1 MPPRNFSWDQD
12 GRANLAGA
20 PVSGLASAFGT
31 PLYLYDEADLA
42 ERIATYVQAF
52 GAENVAIAGK
62 AFLTGRLLQLAQEAG
77 LGLDVVR
84 EGELEFALRLG
95 FPAERIIMHGL
106 YKPMSALRTA
116 ARQGI
121 AFVVVES
128 PGEVAEVAGV
138 ARQEKVKVPVLLR
151 LAPAV
156 DVHTHPS
163 LATGAPASQ
172 FGVPIADGQALET
185 VRQLIA
191 AEDAI
196 EFKGYHMHVGSQI
209 STLDPFVSGAA
220 AVADF
225 VRTVFSETGHW
236 PEVLDLGGGLGITSE
251 SPAPSAL
258 REAYEVTLAGSLSSG
273 PPMPRLMTEPGR
285 FIVSPPG
292 VTIYHIVQRKTA
304 ADGRTYLIV
313 DGGMSDGPRPALYGA
328 KPDVAV
334 SPRRDGEEVVDVAGM
349 HCESGDIV
357 RRDVTVTRAEVG
369 DLLVV
374 FDTGAY
380 NHSMASH
387 YNRVPVPPVVFVKD
401 GVARPA
407 TRRDNLSDWLRLEVR

>member
-1 MPPRNFSWDQD
+1 MPPSNFRWDPD
-12 GRANLAGA
+12 GRASFAGA

-31 PLYLYDEADLA
+31 PLYLYDETDLSQ
-42 ERIATYVQAF
+42 RIETYVQAF
-52 GAENVAIAGK
+52 GAENIAIAAK

-77 LGLDVVR
+77 LGLDVVS

-106 YKPMSALRTA
+106 YKPPSALRTA
-116 ARQGI
+116 ARQDIG
-121 AFVVVES
+121 FVVVES
-128 PGEVAEVAGV
+128 PGEVEELVRI
-138 ARQEKVKVPVLLR
+138 ARQEKSKVRVLLR

-196 EFKGYHMHVGSQI
+196 DFKGYHMHVGSQI
-209 STLDPFVSGAA
+209 AMLDPFISGAA

-225 VRTVFSETGHW
+225 ARTVWSETGRW
-236 PEVLDLGGGLGITSE
+236 PEVLDLGGGLGI
-251 SPAPSAL
+251 SPDSPPPSAL
-258 REAYEVTLAGSLSSG
+258 REAYETTLAGILADG
-273 PPMPRLMTEPGR
+273 PMPRLMTEPGR

-328 KPDVAV
+328 EPEVAV
-334 SPRRDGEEVVDVAGM
+334 SPRRGGEEVVDIAGM

-357 RRDVTVTRAEVG
+357 RRDVRVTRAEVG
-369 DLLVV
+369 DLLIV

-387 YNRVPVPPVVFVKD
+387 YNRVSIPPVVFVKD

>member
-1 MPPRNFSWDQD
+1 VPPRHFSWDPS
-12 GRANLAGA
+12 GGASFAGA
-20 PVSGLASAFGT
+20 PVAGLASAFGT
-31 PLYLYDEADLA
+31 PLYVYDEADLSQ
-42 ERIATYVQAF
+42 RIDTYSQAF
-52 GAENVAIAGK
+52 GAENVAVAAK
-62 AFLTGRLLQLAQEAG
+62 AFLTGRMLQMAQSAG
-77 LGLDVVR
+77 LGLDVVS

-95 FPAERIIMHGL
+95 FPPERIIMHGL
-106 YKPMSALRTA
+106 YKPVSALRTA
-116 ARQGI
+116 ARQGVGL
-121 AFVVVES
+121 VVVES
-128 PGEVAEVAGV
+128 PGEVAELVRI
-138 ARQEKVKVPVLLR
+138 AREERCRVGVLLR

-156 DVHTHPS
+156 QVHTHPS

-185 VRQLIA
+185 VRELLA

-196 EFKGYHMHVGSQI
+196 AFRGYHMHVGSQI
-209 STLDPFVSGAA
+209 TMLDPFVSGAQ
-220 AVADF
+220 AVAEF
-225 VRTVFSETGHW
+225 LRTVSAETGFW
-236 PEVLDLGGGLGITSE
+236 PEILDLGGGLGISGSSP
-251 SPAPSAL
+251 SPAVLGSAYKVAIAQVL
-258 REAYEVTLAGSLSSG
+258 RDG
-273 PPMPRLMTEPGR
+273 PLPRLMTEPGR
-285 FIVSPPG
+285 YIVAPPG
-292 VTIYHIVQRKTA
+292 ATIYRIVQRKTA

-328 KPDVAV
+328 EPDVAV
-334 SPRRDGEEVVDVAGM
+334 SPRRDGEERVDIAGM
-349 HCESGDIV
+349 HCESGDIL
-357 RRDVTVTRAEVG
+357 RRDVTISRAEVG

>member
-1 MPPRNFSWDQD
+1 MPPLHFSWDSD
-12 GRANLAGA
+12 GRAVFAGA

-31 PLYLYDEADLA
+31 PLYLYDERDLTA
-42 ERIATYVQAF
+42 RIEAYSQAF
-52 GAENVAIAGK
+52 GKENVAVAAK
-62 AFLTGRLLQLAQEAG
+62 AFLTGRLLDLAQAAG
-77 LGLDVVR
+77 LGLDVVS

-95 FPAERIIMHGL
+95 FRPERIIMHGL
-106 YKPMSALRTA
+106 HKPASALRTA
-116 ARQGI
+116 ARQGVGL
-121 AFVVVES
+121 VVLES
-128 PGEVAEVAGV
+128 PGEVEETVRV
-138 ARQEKVKVPVLLR
+138 ARQEKARIPVLLR

-185 VRQLIA
+185 VRLLLS

-196 EFKGYHMHVGSQI
+196 DFKGYHMHVGSQI
-209 STLDPFVSGAA
+209 ATLDPFLSGAA
-220 AVADF
+220 AVATF
-225 VRTVFSETGHW
+225 ARTVFSETGSW
-236 PEVLDLGGGLGITSE
+236 PEILDLGGGLGISPDSP
-251 SPAPSAL
+251 SPASL
-258 REAYEVTLAGSLSSG
+258 RQAYAATIAPILKSG
-273 PPMPRLMTEPGR
+273 PMPRLMTEPGR
-285 FIVSPPG
+285 YIVSPPG
-292 VTIYHIVQRKTA
+292 VTVYHIVQRKTA

-328 KPDVAV
+328 RPELAV
-334 SPRRDGEEVVDVAGM
+334 SPDRSGEELVDIAGM

-357 RRDVTVTRAEVG
+357 RRDVRVTSTEVG
-369 DLLVV
+369 DLLIV

-387 YNRVPVPPVVFVKD
+387 YNRVSVPPVVFVKD